1 MHLLDYDQVQVDEN
15 HHAETDTTTSY
26 PSSVAPAN
34 KEAIIILGPLYS
46 SLGHNKSKPKR

>member
-26 PSSVAPAN
+26 PSNVP
-34 KEAIIILGPLYS
+34 S
-46 SLGHNKSKPKR
+46 SHRKHFTNNT